1 MCLQQVQR
9 DQILK
14 YQETLFH
21 TISHRK
27 RNFNESKTNLSKVP
41 QTSFQTCPYSH
52 QHPASDHTI
61 NVQPQPT
68 MKKEDR
74 CDNDKIKPWL
84 QDKKPSKKS
93 VGTS

>member
-27 RNFNESKTNLSKVP
+27 RNFNEFKTNLSEVL

-52 QHPASDHTI
+52 QHPALDHTI
-61 NVQPQPT
+61 NVHPQPT
-68 MKKEDR
+68 MKKEYLG
-74 CDNDKIKPWL
+74 DNDKIKAWL
-84 QDKKPSKKS
+84 QDQKPSTKICRY
-93 VGTS
+93 